1 MGGKRGAAFVIE
13 SLNRVQ
19 PRHAAINLRLEQWA
33 RWSRVG
39 PPRGAVT
46 PMFRQY
52 RSTHQY
58 DDEPYIAQPVNTQE
72 CIACQFAVSTLPA
85 RIRTA
90 INWHYARPWIP
101 VSVVRRELGV
111 TREGLLTFLDN
122 GRDMVTNRLR
132 RN

>member
-1 MGGKRGAAFVIE
+1 MTTNEVE
-13 SLNRVQ
+13 

-39 PPRGAVT
+39 TPRGAVT

-58 DDEPYIAQPVNTQE
+58 DDEPYVAQPVNTQE
-72 CIACQFAVSTLPA
+72 CIACQFAVSGLPVRVRA
-85 RIRTA
+85 V

-101 VSVVRRELGV
+101 VRVVRQQLGV
-111 TREGLLTFLDN
+111 TTEHLKTLLDN
-122 GRDMVTNRLR
+122 GRDMVINRLR
-132 RN
+132 RSA